1 MKDLCGFCNLFYAS
15 HYLPIALYQRSDF
28 ICSAGFYDDKDPYPF
43 ALPKL
48 LKLGSPAVYVSS
60 DTGYYGLVR
69 YDDNSFFILGPA
81 YSTPVTEEGIRIY
94 IQKNAISP
102 DLRGDIAQFLG
113 GIPQYTYNQF
123 LNLLL
128 YLHYTFTGEQLGIT
142 EAFGITDTGYQQLI
156 GRHYTEKVY
165 QAREDQRQQHGT
177 YHFERQM
184 LSLIQSG
191 DAEKLNRFLM
201 ASLYAAPIKEGKLAD
216 TPLRQ
221 AKNLLIGT
229 AAMVGK
235 EAAIPGGMDIE
246 QAYHL
251 IDIYTQECEMLQSV
265 EAVKNLQ
272 YNMLMDFTKRV
283 AIQTLPAGISRE
295 VHACMQYIST
305 HVNEPVTVAD
315 VVTFSGK
322 SRAYLFKKFRQEL
335 ESSIGAYITK
345 CKLREAR
352 SLLQYT
358 DKSLGE
364 ISSYLCFS
372 SQSYFQNVFKK
383 YNGVTPLE
391 YRRMHAHK
399 SS

>member
-1 MKDLCGFCNLFYAS
+1 MKDLHGFCNLFYAS
-15 HYLPIALYQRSDF
+15 HYLPIALYHHSEF
-28 ICSAGFYDDKDPYPF
+28 VCSAGFYDDCDPYPF

-69 YDDNSFFILGPA
+69 HDDDSFFILGPA
-81 YSTPVTEEGIRIY
+81 YSTPVTEESIRIY
-94 IQKNAISP
+94 IKKNAIP
-102 DLRGDIAQFLG
+102 PTLRDDIAQFLG

-128 YLHYTFTGEQLGIT
+128 YLHYTFTGEQLDIA

-156 GRHYTEKVY
+156 GQHHTEKVY
-165 QAREDQRQQHGT
+165 QAREDRHQEHGT
-177 YHFERQM
+177 YRFERQM

-191 DAEKLNRFLM
+191 NAEELNRFLM
-201 ASLYAAPIKEGKLAD
+201 DSLHAVPMKEGTLAD

-221 AKNLLIGT
+221 AKTLLIGT

-251 IDIYTQECEMLQSV
+251 IDVYTQECEMLQSV

-283 AIQTLPAGISRE
+283 ALQKLPAGISKE
-295 VHACMQYIST
+295 IHACMQYIST
-305 HVNEPVTVAD
+305 HVNEPVTAAD
-315 VVTFSGK
+315 VVAFSGK
-322 SRAYLFKKFRQEL
+322 SRAYLFQKFKQEL
-335 ESSIGAYITK
+335 GLTIGAYITE

-352 SLLQYT
+352 FLLRYT
-358 DKSLGE
+358 DKTLGE

-372 SQSYFQNVFKK
+372 SQSYFQNVFKRH
-383 YNGVTPLE
+383 NGVTPLE
-391 YRRMHAHK
+391 YRRMHVHND
-399 SS
+399 